1 MTPFTNEQAVTFS
14 NISTGLKFDNFFF
27 NDWSNPTTMFL
38 QEFVPVLMLVKKDRL
53 KDILFHALILP
64 ELWPN

>member
-14 NISTGLKFDNFFF
+14 NISTGLKCGNFFF

>member
-1 MTPFTNEQAVTFS
+1 
-14 NISTGLKFDNFFF
+14 
-27 NDWSNPTTMFL
+27 MFL

-64 ELWPN
+64 EV